1 MKSRQL
7 RIALTVHDE
16 MNDVLK
22 ELSVLLN
29 KPKTAII
36 TKIVQDTL
44 PALKKVIQAIKQVK
58 TGQEQVALQTVQGF
72 LIDAANTMAQTNIDF
87 EELRKNYAG
96 KTK

>member
-7 RIALTVHDE
+7 RIALTVRGETDE
-16 MNDVLK
+16 VLR

-36 TKIVQDTL
+36 TEIVQDTL

-72 LIDAANTMAQTNIDF
+72 LIDAANTMAQTNIYF

-96 KTK
+96 NPK